1 VYYGGNNRR
10 AGQGFNP
17 RILLKK
23 HRWGSYYFPTD
34 TLVNFLSRKIK
45 RDGKRIRK
53 SIEQLVSKGYI
64 LLHKGG
70 RTISLN
76 PTRGREIVEY
86 LRRVR

>member
-1 VYYGGNNRR
+1 MEEITEEQVK
-10 AGQGFNP
+10 ASILEF
-17 RILLKK
+17 LLKK
-23 HRWGSYYFPTD
+23 RRWGSYYFPTD

-53 SIEQLVSKGYI
+53 SMKQLVSKGYI